1 MRVLRQCRCVL
12 WFGGMLF
19 TLLAFAQA
27 SAQQRP
33 MAPDDVLRLEE
44 LGDVA
49 FSPDGT
55 WLAYVVRRAK
65 TVTYHKWDFLWGN
78 DRADIWLAP
87 ARGGKPQNLTNG
99 ASDGSGF
106 WLPVWSPEGSRLAM
120 LSTRGGNVRLWVWE
134 ESSGSL
140 KPLTERGVD
149 TWDLGDKGAIWVSDH
164 ELFCP
169 VLPEGERPLSMTI
182 EVGAGEKAM
191 REWPKAWKGD
201 ETTVS
206 VLESGVP
213 VDVTKRPQSQLLRVD
228 AVTGAKRIAAGAASF
243 RDLRLAPN
251 KSYLAF
257 LAQSDQMLPDP
268 KRLLPPREGKLFA
281 VNLVRVSGEASAI
294 QVEGVQEVF
303 QGSLTWSPD
312 GSRFAVVA
320 SLVKSPQASPRVLV
334 CDPSGKCEAVS
345 GEEIDPTPA
354 VHDQPKLVWSS
365 RQELLV
371 LAKSTRPA
379 VKPEEEGRPDWW
391 LTGVGAAPRNIT
403 AGLKSAPNPLLP
415 RSDGSFVGVAD
426 GDLWQID
433 ASPAAS
439 PRNLTD
445 KFEPKIAS
453 IVWPKEP
460 TLEKGGP
467 SRFIVGVQKDQVQ
480 DLYTFD
486 ASSGKINPF
495 AKPVPDSVLAEFD
508 TSRETAVFTA
518 ATRDGSFLWLSRPGS
533 GPTRV
538 VETNTFLRG
547 IAEGKARKIEYRG
560 LDGQDLKAWVILPVG
575 YREGTKYPLVT
586 WVYAGSVVGEKPTI
600 LANLNEAI
608 SLNLQLL
615 AAHGYAVLLPSMPL
629 SAEGVTSDPYMELT
643 KGVLPA
649 VDKAVELGIADPK
662 RLGVMGQSYGGFSTY
677 GLVTQTTRFQAA
689 VALAG
694 LSDLA
699 SLYAQFDAR
708 QRYDAFPQEDLFY
721 MFLAESGQERLG
733 NPPWK
738 DFGRYIRNSP
748 IFYVDRVQTPLM
760 IIQGDM
766 DYVAMQQGEQFFM
779 SLYRQNKRAQFLR
792 YWGEGHVLEG
802 PANIRDMW
810 QRIYAWFDEFLKAPL
825 GESAR
830 KEREP

>member
-1 MRVLRQCRCVL
+1 MRVQRTSRCVVSL
-12 WFGGMLF
+12 AVALCA
-19 TLLAFAQA
+19 LLVAAGVA
-27 SAQQRP
+27 AQQRP
-33 MAPDDVLRLEE
+33 MTPDDVLRLEE

-78 DRADIWLAP
+78 DRADVWLVP
-87 ARGGKPQNLTNG
+87 SGGGTAKNLTNG

-106 WLPVWSPEGSRLAM
+106 WLPVWSPEGTRLAM

-134 ESSGSL
+134 KSSGSL

-182 EVGAGEKAM
+182 EVAAGERAM
-191 REWPKAWKGD
+191 HEWPKAWKGD

-213 VDVTKRPQSQLLRVD
+213 VDVTKRPQSQLLWID
-228 AVTGAKRIAAGAASF
+228 AATGAQRIAAGAASF
-243 RDLRLAPN
+243 RDLHLSPD
-251 KSYLAF
+251 KHHLAF
-257 LAQSDQMLPDP
+257 LAQSEQMLPDP
-268 KRLLPPREGKLFA
+268 KKLLPPREGKLFA
-281 VNLVRVSGEASAI
+281 VSLVSASGKASATH
-294 QVEGVQEVF
+294 VEGVREVF

-312 GSRFAVVA
+312 GSRFAMVA
-320 SLVKSPQASPRVLV
+320 SLTKSPQATPRVLV
-334 CDPSGKCEAVS
+334 CTTSGSCEAAS

-354 VHDQPKLVWSS
+354 VHDQPKLVWSAKE
-365 RQELLV
+365 ELLV
-371 LAKSTRPA
+371 LAKSTKSSD
-379 VKPEEEGRPDWW
+379 KPEKESRPDWW
-391 LTGVGAAPRNIT
+391 LVSAGAAPRNVT
-403 AGLKSAPNPLLP
+403 AGLKSSPIPLLP
-415 RSDGSFVGVAD
+415 RRDGSFLGVAE

-433 ASPAAS
+433 TSSAA

-445 KFEPKIAS
+445 KFEPKIGS

-460 TLEKGGP
+460 TLEKVVP
-467 SRFIVGVQKDQVQ
+467 SRFIVGVEKDQLL
-480 DLYTFD
+480 DLYAFD
-486 ASSGKINPF
+486 PSSGKISPF
-495 AKPVPDSVLAEFD
+495 AKPDPDAVLADFGAGG
-508 TSRETAVFTA
+508 ETAVFTA
-518 ATRDGSFLWLSRPGS
+518 ATRDGTFLWLQRRGS
-533 GPTRV
+533 APSRV
-538 VETNTFLRG
+538 VETNAFLRG
-547 IAEGKARKIEYRG
+547 IAEGKARKIDYRG
-560 LDGQDLKAWVILPVG
+560 LDGQDLKAWVILPIG
-575 YREGTKYPLVT
+575 YQEGTKYPLVT

-615 AAHGYAVLLPSMPL
+615 AAHGYGVLLPSMPL
-629 SAEGVTSDPYMELT
+629 SAEGVTSDPYMELP

-649 VDKAVELGIADPK
+649 VDKAVELGIADPQ
-662 RLGVMGQSYGGFSTY
+662 RLGVMGQSFGGFSTY

-733 NPPWK
+733 NPPWR

-748 IFYVDRVQTPLM
+748 IFYVDRVETPLM

-810 QRIYAWFDEFLKAPL
+810 QRIYAWFDEFLKPKPE
-825 GESAR
+825 ESPA
-830 KEREP
+830 KEKDP

>member
-1 MRVLRQCRCVL
+1 MTVLGQCRCVL
-12 WFGGMLF
+12 WFGVALC
-19 TLLAFAQA
+19 TLAAFGPA

-33 MAPDDVLRLEE
+33 MTPDDVLRLEE

-78 DRADIWLAP
+78 DRADVWLVP
-87 ARGGKPQNLTNG
+87 SSGGTPKNLTNG

-106 WLPVWSPEGSRLAM
+106 WLPAWSPEGTRLAM

-134 ESSGSL
+134 KSSGSL

-149 TWDLGDKGAIWVSDH
+149 TWDLGDKGPVWISDH

-169 VLPEGERPLSMTI
+169 ILPEGERPLSMTI
-182 EVGAGEKAM
+182 EVEAGEKAM

-206 VLESGVP
+206 ALESGVP
-213 VDVTKRPQSQLLRVD
+213 VDVTKRPQGRLLWID
-228 AVTGAKRIAAGAASF
+228 AATGAQRIAAGAASF
-243 RDLRLAPN
+243 RDLRLSPD
-251 KSYLAF
+251 KRHLAF
-257 LAQSDQMLPDP
+257 LAQSEQMLPDP
-268 KRLLPPREGKLFA
+268 KKLLPPREGKLFA
-281 VNLVRVSGEASAI
+281 VSLVSTSGETGATC
-294 QVEGVQEVF
+294 VEGVREVF
-303 QGSLTWSPD
+303 EGSLTWSPD
-312 GSRFAVVA
+312 GKRFAVVG
-320 SLVKSPQASPRVLV
+320 SLVKSPQATPRILV
-334 CDPSGKCEAVS
+334 CKATGSCEAAS

-354 VHDQPKLVWSS
+354 VHDQPKLVWSAK
-365 RQELLV
+365 QELLV
-371 LAKSTRPA
+371 LARSTKSSDKA
-379 VKPEEEGRPDWW
+379 GKEDRPDWW
-391 LTGVGAAPRNIT
+391 LVSPGLGPRNVT
-403 AGLKSAPNPLLP
+403 AGLKSAPVPLLP
-415 RSDGSFVGVAD
+415 RGDGSFVGAAD
-426 GDLWQID
+426 GDLWQIN
-433 ASPAAS
+433 ASTEP

-453 IVWPKEP
+453 IIWPKEP

-467 SRFIVGVQKDQVQ
+467 SQLIVGVQKDQTT
-480 DLYTFD
+480 DLYAIDVPSGKTSLFVKPLAD
-486 ASSGKINPF
+486 AS
-495 AKPVPDSVLAEFD
+495 LASYD
-508 TSRETAVFTA
+508 TGMETAVFTA
-518 ATRDGSFLWLSRPGS
+518 ATRDGSFLWLSRRSSGS
-533 GPTRV
+533 TRV

-547 IAEGKARKIEYRG
+547 IAEGKTRKIEYRG
-560 LDGQDLKAWVILPVG
+560 LDGQDLKAWVILPIG
-575 YREGTKYPLVT
+575 YQEGTKYPLVT
-586 WVYAGSVVGEKPTI
+586 WVYAGSVAGEKPSS
-600 LANLNEAI
+600 LANLNDAI
-608 SLNLQLL
+608 CLNLQLL

-629 SAEGVTSDPYMELT
+629 SAEGVTSDPYMELS

-662 RLGVMGQSYGGFSTY
+662 RLGLMGQSYGGFSTY

-708 QRYDAFPQEDLFY
+708 QRYDLFPQEDLFY

-748 IFYVDRVQTPLM
+748 IFYVDRVETPLM

-810 QRIYAWFDEFLKAPL
+810 QRIYAWFDEFLKPRL
-825 GESAR
+825 EESQK
-830 KEREP
+830 KEKGP

>member
-1 MRVLRQCRCVL
+1 MRVLRQS
-12 WFGGMLF
+12 LF
-19 TLLAFAQA
+19 VFSLTLALCALLA
-27 SAQQRP
+27 SAGTSAEQR
-33 MAPDDVLRLEE
+33 ALTPDDILRLEE
-44 LGDVA
+44 LGDVT

-87 ARGGKPQNLTNG
+87 TRGGKPQNLTAG
-99 ASDGSGF
+99 VSDGSGF
-106 WLPVWSPEGSRLAM
+106 WLPVWSPDGSRLAM

-134 ESSGSL
+134 KSSGTL

-182 EVGAGEKAM
+182 EVGAGERAM

-213 VDVTKRPQSQLLRVD
+213 VDVSKRPQSQLIMIDTATGIQRV
-228 AVTGAKRIAAGAASF
+228 AAAAASF
-243 RDLRLAPN
+243 RDIRLSPDRRH
-251 KSYLAF
+251 LA
-257 LAQSDQMLPDP
+257 LLEQSGQMLPDP
-268 KRLLPPREGKLFA
+268 KKLLPPREGKLFA
-281 VNLVRVSGEASAI
+281 VSLVSASGEASATR
-294 QVEGVQEVF
+294 VEGVREVF

-320 SLVKSPQASPRVLV
+320 SLVKSPQALPRVLV
-334 CDPSGKCEAVS
+334 CDPSGGCEPVS

-354 VHDQPKLVWSS
+354 VHDQPKVVWSAK
-365 RQELLV
+365 QDLLV
-371 LAKSTRPA
+371 LAKST
-379 VKPEEEGRPDWW
+379 KPSDKTEKEDRPDWW
-391 LTGVGAAPRNIT
+391 LVSAGAAPRNVT
-403 AGLKSAPNPLLP
+403 AALKSAPIPLFP
-415 RSDGSFVGVAD
+415 RGDGSLVGVAD

-433 ASPAAS
+433 TSTAP

-445 KFEPKIAS
+445 RFEPKIAS

-467 SRFIVGVQKDQVQ
+467 SRLIVGVQKDQVQ
-480 DLYTFD
+480 DLYIFD
-486 ASSGKINPF
+486 ASSGKIDPF
-495 AKPVPDSVLAEFD
+495 AKPVPDAVLAEFD
-508 TSRETAVFTA
+508 AAQEMAVFTA

-586 WVYAGSVVGEKPTI
+586 WVYAGSVAGEKPTS
-600 LANLNEAI
+600 LANLNDAI
-608 SLNLQLL
+608 CLNLQLL

-649 VDKAVELGIADPK
+649 VDKTVELGIADPK

-748 IFYVDRVQTPLM
+748 IFYVDRVETPLM

-810 QRIYAWFDEFLKAPL
+810 QRIYAWFDEFLKPRPEEL
-825 GESAR
+825 PTKG
-830 KEREP
+830 KEP